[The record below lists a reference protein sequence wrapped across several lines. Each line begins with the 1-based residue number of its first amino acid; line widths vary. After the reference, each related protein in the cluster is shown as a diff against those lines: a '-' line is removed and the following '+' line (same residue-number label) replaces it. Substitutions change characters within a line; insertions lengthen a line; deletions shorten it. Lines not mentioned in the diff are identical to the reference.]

1 MSSSRSSRTWFSAQQ
16 KEINCTASIYV
27 YVIPVNIAKYIQI
40 SFCETPHHHCAMHY
54 SPSPQ
59 WLPSL
64 YACKSFTRIWELN
77 GERGRGETLSFAL
90 VSSYLICLDN
100 FWMLTF
106 RGQLPFIYASVNVK
120 ISAAKWFF
128 YISSLTWHYQYT
140 GSRKLM
146 VRTVKLHVYINI
158 Y

>member
-54 SPSPQ
+54 SPSGCRPCTFVNPLLGSGN
-59 WLPSL
+59 W
-64 YACKSFTRIWELN
+64 T
-77 GERGRGETLSFAL
+77 ERGRGETLSFAL

-100 FWMLTF
+100 FWILTF